1 PEQNEHELGTETRDG
16 TTTTTIVDGDKLES
30 YMEKAE
36 EGSGILIP
44 LSENEISTAQL
55 PLRSFESMAEK
66 EMALTILSGPVAI
79 DLPSTSIDADA
90 IRNLLGAEG
99 KDSDISLSITIA
111 QPSPDEAA
119 SLQAAADSEELGV
132 LGAPIVFNITAS
144 YKGKTVEIAN
154 FRQYVQRR
162 LEVDKETAESVTTAM
177 VFEGDNTFRPVPTS
191 VYHEGG
197 KHYVVITTRTN
208 STYVLV
214 TQKTAFSDTDGK
226 WYKDIV
232 KEMADRRIISG
243 IGNNAFAGDREIT
256 RAEFAAII
264 IRALGLPAK
273 GMSEFSDVAT
283 DSWYN
288 QAVAAAA
295 QYGIVSGKG
304 DNRFDPLAKITR
316 EEAMQIVFNASKLV
330 PINGVTEAV
339 DSKSYSD
346 YKAKSQW
353 ATEAVDFNLSNGL
366 IVGSNGKINPKAN
379 ITRGEAATVVLKLLQ
394 KANLVNSNFS
404 LPN

>member
-1 PEQNEHELGTETRDG
+1 MDR
-16 TTTTTIVDGDKLES
+16 KLRGMRKLVS
-30 YMEKAE
+30 VLVILCMLTSLAAVTGPVFAAE
-36 EGSGILIP
+36 EDMGLQGASTEGI
-44 LSENEISTAQL
+44 
-55 PLRSFESMAEK
+55 
-66 EMALTILSGPVAI
+66 
-79 DLPSTSIDADA
+79 
-90 IRNLLGAEG
+90 
-99 KDSDISLSITIA
+99 
-111 QPSPDEAA
+111 
-119 SLQAAADSEELGV
+119 
-132 LGAPIVFNITAS
+132 NI
-144 YKGKTVEIAN
+144 
-154 FRQYVQRR
+154 
-162 LEVDKETAESVTTAM
+162 
-177 VFEGDNTFRPVPTS
+177 
-191 VYHEGG
+191 
-197 KHYVVITTRTN
+197 N

-214 TQKTAFSDTDGK
+214 SQNTSFSDTDGK
-226 WYKDIV
+226 WYKDVV

-243 IGNNAFAGDREIT
+243 IGNDLFAGDREIT
-256 RAEFAAII
+256 RAEFAAIM

-295 QYGIVSGKG
+295 QYGIVYGKG
-304 DNRFDPLAKITR
+304 ANRFDPLAKITR

-379 ITRGEAATVVLKLLQ
+379 ITRGEAATVILKLLQ

-404 LPN
+404 PLE